1 MGEAELVHVRNHYAA
16 EEDPLTQVNLGFP
29 QILLDIDAPLD
40 ELLRIWHEVTPT
52 EPFIK
57 ENIDEALY
65 LYDQAKSCKQ
75 MIDGFQDKHILYKMV
90 TCPIDVKD
98 KKVVELWLQYCCT
111 YTADVS
117 LEKPVLHREKKEGS
131 NSMRH
136 IISSWICIISFLIGC
151 RRSLMKT
158 GWGIRGQRLRCRS

>member
-1 MGEAELVHVRNHYAA
+1 MLFRSGRFGIYDTGYVTAMGEAELAYVRDHYAA

-90 TCPIDVKD
+90 MLSGKDSCPQAGAHH
-98 KKVVELWLQYCCT
+98 EC
-111 YTADVS
+111 AAA
-117 LEKPVLHREKKEGS
+117 KP
-131 NSMRH
+131 
-136 IISSWICIISFLIGC
+136 
-151 RRSLMKT
+151 
-158 GWGIRGQRLRCRS
+158 